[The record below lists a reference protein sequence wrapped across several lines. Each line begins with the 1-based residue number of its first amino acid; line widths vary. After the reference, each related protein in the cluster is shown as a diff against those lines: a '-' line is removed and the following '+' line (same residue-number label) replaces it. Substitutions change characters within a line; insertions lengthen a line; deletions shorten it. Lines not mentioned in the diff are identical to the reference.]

1 MAHGVDATKT
11 PARPSHE
18 AIEPSGEESEESR
31 IDKAAMESAKRGEN
45 RQRDEQ
51 IPGSGT
57 FRNM

>member
-31 IDKAAMESAKRGEN
+31 MDKIAMESAKRGEN
-45 RQRDEQ
+45 RQRDDVT
-51 IPGSGT
+51 PGSET
-57 FRNM
+57 FSNM